1 MEDFR
6 INNAFTV
13 MPGKNMV
20 NEVRLEPRLMK
31 LLCLLAENPRQVISR
46 EKIIETIWQGYGGG
60 DEGLTQAISFL
71 RKLFNDHEKKIIET
85 VPKAGYI
92 FHADVEPAES
102 SIQPRCPVGALTEGP
117 FSVGKVHV
125 NGRSKHCG
133 AGRIERRHH
142 RQRQCSDGTGHV
154 SRHGRHAGVA
164 ARLLAG
170 SEGDVDGFRHE
181 PL

>member
-6 INNAFTV
+6 INNAFVV

-71 RKLFNDHEKKIIET
+71 RKLFNDHDKKIIET
-85 VPKAGYI
+85 VPKRGYI
-92 FHADVEPAES
+92 FHADVERAEHT
-102 SIQPRCPVGALTEGP
+102 IETLNEPKKTRKPVGILTA
-117 FSVGKVHV
+117 V
-125 NGRSKHCG
+125 
-133 AGRIERRHH
+133 
-142 RQRQCSDGTGHV
+142 
-154 SRHGRHAGVA
+154 
-164 ARLLAG
+164 LLVLLFWLLITRKSPKA
-170 SEGDVDGFRHE
+170 SFAPTAPEDRVEQPADAPKNE
-181 PL
+181 

>member
-13 MPGKNMV
+13 MPDKNMV

-46 EKIIETIWQGYGGG
+46 EKIIETLWQGYGGG

-71 RKLFNDHEKKIIET
+71 RKLLNDHEKKIIET

-92 FHADVEPAES
+92 FHADVVVGENVTEKAPEK
-102 SIQPRCPVGALTEGP
+102 RETRRPVFIITAVIILILFWLLLYRKTP
-117 FSVGKVHV
+117 KVPYAP
-125 NGRSKHCG
+125 K
-133 AGRIERRHH
+133 APEERVE
-142 RQRQCSDGTGHV
+142 QG
-154 SRHGRHAGVA
+154 GVVP
-164 ARLLAG
+164 
-170 SEGDVDGFRHE
+170 EKID
-181 PL
+181 